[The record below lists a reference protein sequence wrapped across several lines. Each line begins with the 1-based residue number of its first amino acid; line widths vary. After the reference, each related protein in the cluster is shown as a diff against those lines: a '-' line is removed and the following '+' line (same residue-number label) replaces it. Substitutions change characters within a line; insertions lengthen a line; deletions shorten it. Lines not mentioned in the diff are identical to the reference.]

1 MAAHI
6 ASPTRSRRF
15 IKVYLVIWALLA
27 LAALGSLSLLVFQ
40 APQPVQRAQ
49 AVETEGGGP
58 TLRAVSKSLSE
69 MGVAVR
75 RGFADVQKDVT
86 HLKEV
91 LVEHETRD
99 KAVQSRLSVLEEKVA
114 AADAPP
120 SAPPPAKAKISE
132 KPPRKSAEARV
143 MPQIINAPPPAN
155 KDTGKAEAPIET
167 GSIPASKEIV
177 FGAPVVTPSDTRTYA
192 IQLAASPSLD
202 GLRQRWGQLIE
213 LHGSLA
219 ALQPRVVAP
228 PSAGGPYRLVA
239 GPIQTKADADRLC
252 ADMAVPRNACFATP
266 YAGSPL

>member
-15 IKVYLVIWALLA
+15 IKVYLVIWAFLA

-49 AVETEGGGP
+49 AVEPEGSGP

-132 KPPRKSAEARV
+132 KPPRRECRGARDATDHQCTSARE
-143 MPQIINAPPPAN
+143 
-155 KDTGKAEAPIET
+155 
-167 GSIPASKEIV
+167 
-177 FGAPVVTPSDTRTYA
+177 
-192 IQLAASPSLD
+192 
-202 GLRQRWGQLIE
+202 
-213 LHGSLA
+213 
-219 ALQPRVVAP
+219 
-228 PSAGGPYRLVA
+228 
-239 GPIQTKADADRLC
+239 
-252 ADMAVPRNACFATP
+252 
-266 YAGSPL
+266 

>member
-15 IKVYLVIWALLA
+15 IKVYLVIWAFLA

-49 AVETEGGGP
+49 AVEPDGGGP
-58 TLRAVSKSLSE
+58 TLRVVSKSLAE

-91 LVEHETRD
+91 LVEHEARD
-99 KAVQSRLSVLEEKVA
+99 KAVQSRLSALEEKVA
-114 AADAPP
+114 AIDAAPGAPP
-120 SAPPPAKAKISE
+120 AAKAKPNE
-132 KPPRKSAEARV
+132 KPPRKNADARV
-143 MPQIINAPPPAN
+143 TPQIINAPPSN
-155 KDTGKAEAPIET
+155 KDVAKAKSPIET
-167 GSIPASKEIV
+167 GSIPVGKEIV
-177 FGAPVVTPSDTRTYA
+177 FGAPVVTPSDTHAYA

-202 GLRQRWGQLIE
+202 GLRQRWGQLVE

-228 PSAGGPYRLVA
+228 TASGGPYRLIA
-239 GPIQTKADADRLC
+239 GPVQSKADADRLC
-252 ADMAVPRNACFATP
+252 ADMAVPRNSCFATA
-266 YAGSPL
+266 YAGSPLQ

>member
-15 IKVYLVIWALLA
+15 IKVYLVIWAFLA
-27 LAALGSLSLLVFQ
+27 LAALGSLSLLVFE
-40 APQPVQRAQ
+40 APQATQRAQ
-49 AVETEGGGP
+49 AVEPEGTGP
-58 TLRAVSKSLSE
+58 TLRALSKSLSE

-91 LVEHETRD
+91 LVEHEARD
-99 KAVQSRLSVLEEKVA
+99 KAVQSRLSALEEKVA
-114 AADAPP
+114 AIDATH
-120 SAPPPAKAKISE
+120 STPPPAKAKTGE
-132 KPPRKSAEARV
+132 KTARKNTEARIT
-143 MPQIINAPPPAN
+143 PQIINAPPPTH
-155 KDTGKAEAPIET
+155 KDSGKGEAPIET
-167 GSIPASKEIV
+167 GSIRASKEIV
-177 FGAPVVTPSDTRTYA
+177 FGTPVVTPSDTRTYA

-202 GLRQRWGQLIE
+202 GLRQRWEQLIE

-228 PSAGGPYRLVA
+228 TAAGGPYRLVA

-252 ADMAVPRNACFATP
+252 ADMAVPRNSCFATP
-266 YAGSPL
+266 YGGSPL